1 MGRADLPAVRR
12 RANRSAEIGRSRAEK
27 IGQSTDG
34 GVYAKLLAR
43 PLASMSTM
51 RSAGV
56 EFWALLLNNP
66 VGDRGKIATW
76 LTKIAETVDLAGLLR
91 ADKKSWVEVK
101 CVADDPKGGG

>member
-1 MGRADLPAVRR
+1 MSSSGFASLPRVGHGACGRE
-12 RANRSAEIGRSRAEK
+12 RACPRSVGEQIDQPKLGAPGAEK

-56 EFWALLLNNP
+56 EFWALPSRYSIIRLGPWQNYNM
-66 VGDRGKIATW
+66 VNENRGN
-76 LTKIAETVDLAGLLR
+76 
-91 ADKKSWVEVK
+91 
-101 CVADDPKGGG
+101 GGFRPDF